1 MKNFSLESYLSDLK
15 QLCAIDSGHFNRSG
29 SQAVADFFETRYQAL
44 GLKTQ
49 RLYYKENADAPF
61 LLVSNSEE
69 EDFDVFAEWLFAFAE
84 KRELLGSSSHL
95 LYICRKLG
103 R

>member
-1 MKNFSLESYLSDLK
+1 MNKPVDWITTVGTDGMLEMIED
-15 QLCAIDSGHFNRSG
+15 RP
-29 SQAVADFFETRYQAL
+29 DFWI
-44 GLKTQ
+44 
-49 RLYYKENADAPF
+49 P
-61 LLVSNSEE
+61 E

-103 R
+103 FPIYEENCLMQEGK